1 MSSENKSQT
10 RFWTAIIIWACTL
23 LVITFATRS
32 LVSTLI
38 DINPGRLQGST
49 MDAVACFV
57 YFFIAFFVAL
67 NIFDIWKI
75 ASRITFELIQALIQA
90 EDGIQ
95 KNIFRVI
102 FSDEETA
109 DPEEEDM
116 KYNPGNLHKSRI
128 ALIIKKNGN
137 HLADPAGCDSAGP
150 GSRDCLS
157 VYLLIIT
164 SRIDCA

>member
-38 DINPGRLQGST
+38 EINPGRLQGSI
-49 MDAVACFV
+49 MDAVACFI
-57 YFFIAFFVAL
+57 YLFIAFFVAL

-75 ASRITFELIQALIQA
+75 ASRITFELIQSLIQA

-95 KNIFRVI
+95 KNIFLVI

-109 DPEEEDM
+109 DPDEEEGM
-116 KYNPGNLHKSRI
+116 KYIPGNLHKSRI
-128 ALIIKKNGN
+128 ALIIKKMVTTWLIL
-137 HLADPAGCDSAGP
+137 LAATLLVQVP
-150 GSRDCLS
+150 GIL
-157 VYLLIIT
+157 YQYIY
-164 SRIDCA
+164 